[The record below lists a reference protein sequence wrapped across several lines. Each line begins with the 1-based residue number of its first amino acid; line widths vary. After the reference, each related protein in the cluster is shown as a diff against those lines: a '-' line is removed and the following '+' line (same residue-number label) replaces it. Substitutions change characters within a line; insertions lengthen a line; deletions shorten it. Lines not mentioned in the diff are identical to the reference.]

1 MIIRINPI
9 LLSLAL
15 CIGISSSLAQTPNG
29 YQIGDIVD
37 DFSLKNVDEQM
48 LSLDEIPD
56 AHGIILIVSCN
67 TCPWVQR
74 YEQRIISLHEKF
86 ADKGYPVV
94 AINPNDV
101 NRSPG
106 DSFEAMQA
114 RAKEMKFPFAYLY
127 DESQE
132 VAKAF
137 GATYTPEVF
146 VLEKTDQGLILQY
159 HGAID
164 DSPRSADGV
173 EEKFVEQAIKSL
185 LSGKHIERP
194 RAKGIGCSVKYR
206 T

>member
-1 MIIRINPI
+1 MNIRLYSI

-15 CIGISSSLAQTPNG
+15 CVWTSPSFAQVSKG
-29 YQIGDIVD
+29 YQIGDVVN

-48 LSLDEIPD
+48 LSLNEISD
-56 AHGIILIVSCN
+56 AQGIILIVSCN

-74 YEQRIISLHEKF
+74 YEQRIITLHEKF
-86 ADKGYPVV
+86 ASKGYPVI

-101 NRSPG
+101 KRSPG
-106 DSFEAMQA
+106 DSYEAMQA
-114 RAKEMKFPFAYLY
+114 RAKEKNFPFAYLY
-127 DESQE
+127 DETQE

-146 VLEKTDQGLILQY
+146 VLEKTDKGLILQY

-164 DSPRSADGV
+164 DSPRSSEDV
-173 EEKFVEQAIKSL
+173 EERFVEQAIESL
-185 LSGKHIERP
+185 LSGERIARP